1 MFFFMFVGPQKSW
14 KSMTISPGQA
24 MATWQWMPSSCK
36 VQHAM
41 DAIRNARDRVTDE
54 IRDNVHLDDSNIA
67 NIGISTMKV

>member
-1 MFFFMFVGPQKSW
+1 
-14 KSMTISPGQA
+14 
-24 MATWQWMPSSCK
+24 
-36 VQHAM
+36 M